1 MVPIPTEEEKRC
13 IEKERR
19 RRSEFIPKIAH
30 IILCSNLLHC
40 NGVSLNDN

>member
-30 IILCSNLLHC
+30 IILCSNLLNC
-40 NGVSLNDN
+40 SRVAVAMF